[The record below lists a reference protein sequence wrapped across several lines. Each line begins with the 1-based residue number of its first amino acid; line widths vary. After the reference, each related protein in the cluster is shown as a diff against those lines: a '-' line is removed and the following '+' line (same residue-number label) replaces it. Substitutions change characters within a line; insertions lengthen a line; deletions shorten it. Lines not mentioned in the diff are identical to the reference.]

1 MIMQNPKNMSEMIYC
16 TVKPLP
22 WRRKPNPR
30 SCNIAFT
37 YNWSVVS
44 THSNVDI
51 VLKLYSKDLVFLDV
65 GSIAC
70 SCQSLYC
77 CWLLDFWC
85 SMLDPDL
92 NSSRWCMDI
101 YDVIFFLRGG
111 IRKFHLE
118 EYISSSLDTSCIWK
132 YCRFTSDAGPIDMKD
147 TGNLR
152 EASAL
157 RDEVWTVILGW
168 FEWDSNRA
176 AYLFFL

>member
-22 WRRKPNPR
+22 WRRKPNLR
-30 SCNIAFT
+30 SCNIAFA
-37 YNWSVVS
+37 YNWSVES

-111 IRKFHLE
+111 IRNFTWKSILAVPLILPVFENIVGLRLMLDLLTWKTQEICGRLLRLE
-118 EYISSSLDTSCIWK
+118 MK
-132 YCRFTSDAGPIDMKD
+132 Y
-147 TGNLR
+147 
-152 EASAL
+152 EQ
-157 RDEVWTVILGW
+157 
-168 FEWDSNRA
+168 
-176 AYLFFL
+176 